1 MWFAWPIGPLGSS
14 IRRYYTAIYDLES
27 TISKSIM
34 NNVDKLVFFKSEILD
49 ISKIKDL
56 IYVAKIDPDSIDRAK
71 TSNLKK
77 AIILI
82 YR

>member
-1 MWFAWPIGPLGSS
+1 
-14 IRRYYTAIYDLES
+14 
-27 TISKSIM
+27 M